1 MFASTNCFAIS
12 DLCGRCFE
20 AIHESRLGGGA
31 SKPSLGRHDA
41 AKIKGEVM
49 KSIEDDATLAEVVRT
64 HIIRTL
70 AHCGGNRTHAAKT
83 LNISLR
89 CLRNKLREYAGAGI
103 EVTQAQRQTPAG
115 KAHRCGNATPVS
127 SARA

>member
-1 MFASTNCFAIS
+1 LKSSTSPALADASQ
-12 DLCGRCFE
+12 
-20 AIHESRLGGGA
+20 
-31 SKPSLGRHDA
+31 PSLGWHDA

-83 LNISLR
+83 LDISLR

>member
-1 MFASTNCFAIS
+1 LADASQ
-12 DLCGRCFE
+12 
-20 AIHESRLGGGA
+20 
-31 SKPSLGRHDA
+31 PSLGWHDA

-83 LNISLR
+83 LDISLR

>member
-1 MFASTNCFAIS
+1 MTI
-12 DLCGRCFE
+12 
-20 AIHESRLGGGA
+20 
-31 SKPSLGRHDA
+31 
-41 AKIKGEVM
+41 
-49 KSIEDDATLAEVVRT
+49 IEDDATLAEVVRT

-70 AHCGGNRTHAAKT
+70 AHCGGNRTHTAKT

-103 EVTQAQRQTPAG
+103 EVTQAQKQKSAG
-115 KAHRCGNATPVS
+115 KIHRCRNSPSAS